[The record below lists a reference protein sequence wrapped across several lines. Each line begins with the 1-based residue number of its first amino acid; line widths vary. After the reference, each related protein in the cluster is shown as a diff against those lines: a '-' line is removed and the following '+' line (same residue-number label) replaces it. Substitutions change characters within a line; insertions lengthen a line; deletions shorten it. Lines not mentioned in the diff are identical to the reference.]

1 MRFKHPFVDIRPH
14 IVMSLASAIL
24 LTPLAT
30 SAAPQSWPE
39 RPIKIVVPSQP
50 GGSADAVARLVGDR
64 LARAVRQ
71 PVIIENRGGGGGNI
85 AAEAVAKAPADGY
98 TLLYT
103 GNNHPLNIYL
113 FNKVPYKLDD
123 FVAIAEVQRGPS
135 VFVAATNTPFDSL
148 RGLIN
153 AAKAKPASIAF
164 GSPGIGLP
172 SHIAFELF
180 ERHAGISMIHAPYK
194 GSGPSLADAVGG
206 QIPVVS
212 STLAAALPQIKAGKL
227 RALAVTSEQ
236 RWPSLPEVP
245 TVAEVTGKPFAHLTW
260 LGLLAP
266 KATPSTVVTRLNAE
280 VSKIL
285 TEPSVRNTIEA
296 MGTLTVGGTSAA
308 FQRVIDDEA
317 AASKALVQSAGLRAD

>member
-1 MRFKHPFVDIRPH
+1 MSYTHPLAAVRPH
-14 IVMSLASAIL
+14 IASSLATAIL
-24 LTPLAT
+24 LLPVGA

-50 GGSADAVARLVGDR
+50 GGSADAVARLLGDR
-64 LARAVRQ
+64 LARAVGQ

-85 AAEAVAKAPADGY
+85 AAEAVAKATADGY

-103 GNNHPLNIYL
+103 GNNHPLNTFL

-123 FVAIAEVQRGPS
+123 FVAISEIQRGPS
-135 VFVAATNTPFDSL
+135 VFVAATNASFDSL

-180 ERHAGISMIHAPYK
+180 ERHAGISMVHAPYK

-212 STLAAALPQIKAGKL
+212 STLAAAMPQIKAGKL

-236 RWPSLPEVP
+236 RWPSIPEVP

-266 KATPSTVVTRLNAE
+266 KATPSAVVTRLNTE
-280 VSKIL
+280 VNKIL
-285 TEPSVRNTIEA
+285 TEPGVRTSIEA
-296 MGTLTVGGTSAA
+296 MGTLPVGGTSAA
-308 FQRVIDDEA
+308 FQKVIDDEA
-317 AASKALVQSAGLRAD
+317 GASKSLVQSAGLRAD